1 MTRYRQAE
9 RPTVAKI
16 TPEHIPAE
24 MRKADRWCVWCFE
37 PEQDKTGELEWKKI
51 PYQAAHIGRRASS
64 TNPRTWSSFEMAM
77 NVYRQGGFDG
87 LFFAMGDGW
96 AGVDPD
102 EVITADGVIDPK
114 WETEAR
120 AFKSYTEISPSGLGL
135 RVVLHAAQSEGL
147 RYKVG
152 NIEAY
157 DH

>member
-1 MTRYRQAE
+1 
-9 RPTVAKI
+9 
-16 TPEHIPAE
+16 
-24 MRKADRWCVWCFE
+24 
-37 PEQDKTGELEWKKI
+37 
-51 PYQAAHIGRRASS
+51 
-64 TNPRTWSSFEMAM
+64 MAM

-147 RYKVG
+147 RYKSA
-152 NIEAY
+152 NTKPTIQPPLSASRA
-157 DH
+157 HNLKAHPPP